1 MQLSYTQH
9 EMEMN
14 IKNMGL
20 KMIWI
25 IPNVL
30 LYLFAI
36 GILWFIVINAQA
48 LQEISGLGIWIL
60 ILLLLLLVNFF
71 GSYRI
76 VSWIKQ
82 GKI

>member
-1 MQLSYTQH
+1 
-9 EMEMN
+9 
-14 IKNMGL
+14 
-20 KMIWI
+20 MIWI

>member
-1 MQLSYTQH
+1 MK
-9 EMEMN
+9 N
-14 IKNMGL
+14 IGL

-30 LYLFAI
+30 LYLLAI
-36 GILWFIVINAQA
+36 GILWFIFINAQG
-48 LQEISGLGIWIL
+48 LQEINNLEIWVL

-71 GSYRI
+71 GSYKI

-82 GKI
+82 RKM

>member
-1 MQLSYTQH
+1 MK
-9 EMEMN
+9 N
-14 IKNMGL
+14 IAL

-30 LYLFAI
+30 LYLLAI
-36 GILWFIVINAQA
+36 GILWFIVINAQV
-48 LQEISGLGIWIL
+48 LQEINNLEIWVL
-60 ILLLLLLVNFF
+60 MLLLLLLVNFF

-82 GKI
+82 GKM